1 MLVVD
6 KDKICIYDYHEVLM
20 MDCHLFKIQMQGYDL
35 IVRGKD
41 LQMSYYDAKHEH
53 KSSKSYLFC
62 AGQFRCPVIHLFC
75 PIHSIQFFSVDDLSP
90 RGHEHPCPV

>member
-41 LQMSYYDAKHEH
+41 LQMSYYDEKEIRLCGCV
-53 KSSKSYLFC
+53 K
-62 AGQFRCPVIHLFC
+62 VIEYDENG
-75 PIHSIQFFSVDDLSP
+75 V
-90 RGHEHPCPV
+90 

>member
-41 LQMSYYDAKHEH
+41 LQMSYYDEKEIRLCGYV
-53 KSSKSYLFC
+53 K
-62 AGQFRCPVIHLFC
+62 VIEYAENG
-75 PIHSIQFFSVDDLSP
+75 V
-90 RGHEHPCPV
+90 